1 MIISSKAYGSYT
13 KNRFNIS
20 LLKTAPFVPLYLLH
34 KSNLFVENGVFFYY
48 TPDFES
54 NKIRR
59 TNTLNNIKKGL
70 EHQMTPFEI
79 QIGAEIYYFI
89 KGCMYNQSGKPML
102 TLALKQEFLDS
113 DPSYFS
119 EDKYSFSS
127 KYVLFY
133 ASEFFTT
140 PRLASLHRRL
150 QKEILTSCFEKSIE
164 VRILTSSEIEKNTFV
179 RLFEVVKAK
188 SISQLENYMNTV
200 LSTAL
205 YTEEED
211 TFVAEDLPEF
221 NVPQLPIEEE
231 ALLYDA
237 TPIPEETAPEWDA
250 EYEMEREDLER
261 EAATWSDEDSAHTD
275 SSYVISTDFISDEV
289 TVLERTP
296 HPVNSIVGRR
306 SRSQEP
312 SIVLIDDTE

>member
-1 MIISSKAYGSYT
+1 MIISAKNYGNYT

-20 LLKTAPFVPLYLLH
+20 LLKAVPFVPLYLLH
-34 KSNLFVENGVFFYY
+34 KSNLFVENQVFFYY

-70 EHQMTPFEI
+70 EYQMTPFEI

-89 KGCMYNQSGKPML
+89 KGCMYNQLGKPML

-113 DPSYFS
+113 DTSYFT
-119 EDKYSFSS
+119 EHNYSFSS

-150 QKEILTSCFEKSIE
+150 QKEILPSCFEKSIE

-237 TPIPEETAPEWDA
+237 TPFPEETAPEWDA
-250 EYEMEREDLER
+250 EYEREREDLER
-261 EAATWSDEDSAHTD
+261 EAATWFNEDSAHTEYPITPD
-275 SSYVISTDFISDEV
+275 QAYPSTIS
-289 TVLERTP
+289 LNP
-296 HPVNSIVGRR
+296 HPVDSIVGRR

>member
-1 MIISSKAYGSYT
+1 MIISAKNYGNYT

-34 KSNLFVENGVFFYY
+34 KSNLFVENELFFYY
-48 TPDFES
+48 TPDFEG

-70 EHQMTPFEI
+70 EYQMIPFEI

-89 KGCMYNQSGKPML
+89 KGCMYNQLGKPML

-113 DPSYFS
+113 DTSYFT

-237 TPIPEETAPEWDA
+237 TPFPEETAPEWDA
-250 EYEMEREDLER
+250 EYERERGDLER
-261 EAATWSDEDSAHTD
+261 EAATWFNEISAHTEYPITPD
-275 SSYVISTDFISDEV
+275 QAFSSTIS
-289 TVLERTP
+289 LNP
-296 HPVNSIVGRR
+296 HPINSIVGRR

>member
-1 MIISSKAYGSYT
+1 MIIGAKAYGNYT

-20 LLKTAPFVPLYLLH
+20 LLKTVPFVPLYLLH

-70 EHQMTPFEI
+70 EYQMTPFEI

-113 DPSYFS
+113 DPSYFT

-200 LSTAL
+200 LSTTL

-211 TFVAEDLPEF
+211 TFVVEDLPEF

-237 TPIPEETAPEWDA
+237 TPISEETAPEWNA

-261 EAATWSDEDSAHTD
+261 EAATWNDEDSAHTEYSITPD
-275 SSYVISTDFISDEV
+275 QAYSSSISLLNS
-289 TVLERTP
+289 

>member
-1 MIISSKAYGSYT
+1 
-13 KNRFNIS
+13 
-20 LLKTAPFVPLYLLH
+20 
-34 KSNLFVENGVFFYY
+34 
-48 TPDFES
+48 
-54 NKIRR
+54 
-59 TNTLNNIKKGL
+59 
-70 EHQMTPFEI
+70 
-79 QIGAEIYYFI
+79 
-89 KGCMYNQSGKPML
+89 
-102 TLALKQEFLDS
+102 
-113 DPSYFS
+113 
-119 EDKYSFSS
+119 
-127 KYVLFY
+127 
-133 ASEFFTT
+133 
-140 PRLASLHRRL
+140 
-150 QKEILTSCFEKSIE
+150 
-164 VRILTSSEIEKNTFV
+164 
-179 RLFEVVKAK
+179 
-188 SISQLENYMNTV
+188 MNTV

-261 EAATWSDEDSAHTD
+261 EAATWNDEDFAHTE
-275 SSYVISTDFISDEV
+275 SPYLVSTDPIFDEV
-289 TVLERTP
+289 TLLERIP